1 MSTEQTSNGSA
12 VGGSPSNGGLG
23 SDPLT
28 MALIAAGEEMQNTLD
43 WYFEEDGMEQL
54 VTTIKK
60 HIAPMINIE
69 AYKRQRIVALRAE
82 ADALERD
89 A

>member
-1 MSTEQTSNGSA
+1 
-12 VGGSPSNGGLG
+12 
-23 SDPLT
+23 